1 MSVLFTFPG
10 QGSQLPGMLHG
21 LPAHPEV
28 GRTLAEARAVLGQD
42 PLGLDG
48 ADALASTVAVQS
60 CLLVAGVAMARV
72 LIAEGGRPAIVA
84 GMSVGA
90 FPAAVIAGALDFRDA
105 LQLVALRGRLMER
118 AFPAG
123 YGMTAV
129 IGLARGELAPL
140 IERVHSAATPVF
152 LANQNA
158 ERQIVIAGE
167 DGAMRSVAELA
178 LLQGATR
185 AERLAISVPSHCEL
199 LAPAAHE
206 MRSAL
211 SGIRLSPPRL
221 TYLSSSAARAILD
234 PQRIADDLA
243 ANVARP
249 VNWHDTARLAWER
262 GARLAVEMPSG
273 SVLTGLTQPAF
284 GDGLAVCCENNRIE
298 TLVSLIARE

>member
-42 PLGLDG
+42 PLELDG
-48 ADALASTVAVQS
+48 ADALASTVAVQT

-129 IGLARGELAPL
+129 IRDAATRSTEVTSTSPTPVRIRVPTTTRGRSQRRNARSTSPASMARSTSGRIITGDRLGPSGQPAAAREHRGLHPGPGAGLGEHPRDVRLRRGLADAE
-140 IERVHSAATPVF
+140 PVLEF
-152 LANQNA
+152 RDL
-158 ERQIVIAGE
+158 R
-167 DGAMRSVAELA
+167 RP
-178 LLQGATR
+178 T
-185 AERLAISVPSHCEL
+185 
-199 LAPAAHE
+199 
-206 MRSAL
+206 
-211 SGIRLSPPRL
+211 
-221 TYLSSSAARAILD
+221 
-234 PQRIADDLA
+234 ADD
-243 ANVARP
+243 
-249 VNWHDTARLAWER
+249 E
-262 GARLAVEMPSG
+262 AV
-273 SVLTGLTQPAF
+273 Q
-284 GDGLAVCCENNRIE
+284 
-298 TLVSLIARE
+298 